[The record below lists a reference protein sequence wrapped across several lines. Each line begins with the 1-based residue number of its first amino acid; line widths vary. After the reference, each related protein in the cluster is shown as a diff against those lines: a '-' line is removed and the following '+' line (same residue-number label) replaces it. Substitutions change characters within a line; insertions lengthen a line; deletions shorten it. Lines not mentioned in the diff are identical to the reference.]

1 MGYIQSHLR
10 SLEEQ
15 HRKLDEEIKHM
26 IQHHWDEA
34 LIKRAK
40 QQKLRIRDDI
50 DQIRKYEESKQRSN
64 YQP

>member
-1 MGYIQSHLR
+1 MGYILSRLR

-15 HRKLDEEIKHM
+15 HRKLDEEIKGM
-26 IQHHWDEA
+26 ILRHEDEA

-40 QQKLRIRDDI
+40 QQKLKIRDEI
-50 DQIRKYEESKQRSN
+50 DQIKKHEESIQDNN